1 MNMFTS
7 IREKFRSSVMT
18 EERVSKSEA
27 TRERILETALTLF
40 ADKGFANTTMREIA
54 KEANCSLGLAYRYF
68 ETKDAMVLALY
79 ERLVIEFAEEVR
91 TLPTGPLAQR
101 WAQATRGD
109 IARLEAHRGALMGL
123 TSAGLAPG
131 RTTQVLGG
139 STVAVRRSMLVL
151 FLGLVTGARDAP
163 KGEIA
168 EALSVLFYALH
179 LLLVF
184 FWLQDPTPNQKT
196 THALIDFGE
205 EMLGRLRLLLRLPW
219 TGTALTRLAGILGPI
234 LHGSISSETVTV
246 L

>member
-1 MNMFTS
+1 MP
-7 IREKFRSSVMT
+7 
-18 EERVSKSEA
+18 EERTAKSEA
-27 TRERILETALTLF
+27 TRERILETARALF
-40 ADKGFANTTMREIA
+40 AAKGYAETTMREIA

-79 ERLVIEFAEEVR
+79 ERLVVEFAEEVR
-91 TLPTGPLAQR
+91 ALPSGPLAQR
-101 WAQATRGD
+101 WSQATRGD

-131 RTTQVLGG
+131 RETQVLGG
-139 STVAVRRSMLVL
+139 ATTGVRRNMLTL
-151 FLGLVTGARDAP
+151 FLGLVTEARDAP

-168 EALSVLFYALH
+168 EALATLFYALH

-219 TGTALTRLAGILGPI
+219 TGNALTRLADILAP
-234 LHGSISSETVTV
+234 LLYGSVSAEPPATIK
-246 L
+246 

>member
-1 MNMFTS
+1 
-7 IREKFRSSVMT
+7 MT

-27 TRERILETALTLF
+27 TRERILETALALF
-40 ADKGFANTTMREIA
+40 AEKGFANTTIREIA
-54 KEANCSLGLAYRYF
+54 KEAGCSVGLAYRYF

-79 ERLVIEFAEEVR
+79 ERLVVDFAEEVR
-91 TLPTGPLAQR
+91 ALPPGPLAQR
-101 WAQATRGD
+101 WALATRGD

-139 STVAVRRSMLVL
+139 STTAVRRSMLTL
-151 FLGLVTGARDAP
+151 FLNLVTEARDAP
-163 KGEIA
+163 KGDIA
-168 EALSVLFYALH
+168 EALSLLLYALH

-184 FWLQDPTPNQKT
+184 FWLQDPTPGQKT

-219 TGTALTRLAGILGPI
+219 TGSALTRLADILAPV
-234 LHGSISSETVTV
+234 LHGSTYSGATTT
-246 L
+246 LPG